1 MNENKELSRNVTFWG
16 PTFTL
21 CFKALKVITECSSG
35 VGTNSEFPTH
45 WFAVPE
51 CSHYHDDC
59 CSIVKRDLNYWDI
72 VPPVRKQ
79 KVGTLSSLSPF
90 NAAQDPSL

>member
-1 MNENKELSRNVTFWG
+1 MKEKMNENKGLSRNVAFWG
-16 PTFTL
+16 PNFTL

-51 CSHYHDDC
+51 CSHYQDDC
-59 CSIVKRDLNYWDI
+59 
-72 VPPVRKQ
+72 
-79 KVGTLSSLSPF
+79 
-90 NAAQDPSL
+90 